1 MGCEAMAM
9 QHRETGL
16 PFVAAK
22 ASLNARTK
30 AQSNAGI
37 VDVYSAKRACL
48 PSGMVI
54 LTSNFQELLENE
66 ELLVS

>member
-1 MGCEAMAM
+1 M

-22 ASLNARTK
+22 ASL
-30 AQSNAGI
+30 NAGI

>member
-22 ASLNARTK
+22 ASLNA
-30 AQSNAGI
+30 GI
-37 VDVYSAKRACL
+37 VDVYSAKIKHVCQA
-48 PSGMVI
+48 
-54 LTSNFQELLENE
+54 EW
-66 ELLVS
+66 